1 MTTVVGVQVS
11 SLAPRRSKRHI
22 VCSDFFQKS
31 ERTHFVA
38 PPFQITTAPPD
49 CDLVGKRLS
58 KHSCR
63 LGIRRNKRHTVCP
76 AFFQKSERTH
86 SAAPP
91 FQIATALSGCNLAGK
106 SGLKGHSCRIAANK
120 RTSGRMSVCFEL
132 RPLRGCKIRRMRR
145 SLRGGYAPPAPVE
158 KTEGIL
164 GAKGYGR
171 ASPSIEPADSPI
183 QISGKCD
190 PQQIWKHQEPRRPG
204 DTVKPHSGCQNQKP
218 QENEPNERKIVK
230 RQIEK
235 ENRPEKVYA
244 QLDSIQLQRRAD
256 GLLRL
261 PRSEDQERGS
271 AHQDK

>member
-1 MTTVVGVQVS
+1 
-11 SLAPRRSKRHI
+11 
-22 VCSDFFQKS
+22 
-31 ERTHFVA
+31 
-38 PPFQITTAPPD
+38 
-49 CDLVGKRLS
+49 
-58 KHSCR
+58 
-63 LGIRRNKRHTVCP
+63 
-76 AFFQKSERTH
+76 
-86 SAAPP
+86 
-91 FQIATALSGCNLAGK
+91 
-106 SGLKGHSCRIAANK
+106 
-120 RTSGRMSVCFEL
+120 
-132 RPLRGCKIRRMRR
+132 MRR

-190 PQQIWKHQEPRRPG
+190 PQQIRKHQEPSRPG

-244 QLDSIQLQRRAD
+244 QLVPYSCSAGRMACCDCPDLRTRKEATPIRTNKSVQTTGKSHPGGESGGLFRDAKVTLQFLWLAMLRDRRPPAGRRCTGAAVGNFDAKNHLRGEILCAFRQCHAGILRNIQMGKRVSGTQPAGKAPGWFGDVLPCRRK
-256 GLLRL
+256 RI
-261 PRSEDQERGS
+261 
-271 AHQDK
+271 